1 MDTAEH
7 ELEQAFLKLPTL
19 KHVGMALLQFANGIR
34 HTTNVQED
42 AFGVFGLGFVAFSFP
57 EGEERIRMH
66 VDVEIKDIGGM
77 DLRWLPLQAE
87 GVFQV
92 CEIKHAGQLGCA
104 VRYIQNAYDKYLTTR
119 QTFPPSLPLN

>member
-19 KHVGMALLQFANGIR
+19 KHVGIALLQFANKIR
-34 HTTNVQED
+34 HTTGVQKD
-42 AFGVFGLGFVAFSFP
+42 AFGVFGLSFIAFSFP

-66 VDVEIKDIGGM
+66 VDIDMKDIGGM

-87 GVFQV
+87 QVFHV

-104 VRYIQNAYDKYLTTR
+104 ARYIENAHNKFLTTR

>member
-1 MDTAEH
+1 
-7 ELEQAFLKLPTL
+7 
-19 KHVGMALLQFANGIR
+19 
-34 HTTNVQED
+34 VQKD

-66 VDVEIKDIGGM
+66 VNVEIKDIGGM

-104 VRYIQNAYDKYLTTR
+104 VRYIENANDKYLTTR